1 MKNRA
6 VITCRLSAAVFSL
19 FFLCD
24 IFAGPVP
31 VEELNSAWNFYGA
44 GSRRLQGKMFYM
56 REAAHSKGVMIVSPE
71 AFSRDLTVSYEIM
84 PMSAASVCVVI
95 LSASDTGDGKTLT
108 VPADYDGSM
117 SHWIQNVHN
126 YFFAF
131 HNAAHNRTPFGVRYP
146 EKTEIG
152 QNSKNV
158 MRSGEFYAVEAG
170 RCQGRL
176 WLKINGKLVFQG
188 QDDAPLA
195 GGRIA
200 FRLRGIDGE
209 PASCLI
215 RNITIDQPRK

>member
-56 REAAHSKGVMIVSPE
+56 REAADSKGIMIVSPK
-71 AFSRDLTVSYEIM
+71 AFRRDVTVRYAIM

-108 VPADYDGSM
+108 LPANYDGSM
-117 SHWIQNVHN
+117 GHWTQNVKN

-131 HNAAHNRTPFGVRYP
+131 HNAAHNRTPFAVRFP
-146 EKTEIG
+146 AKKDIG
-152 QNSKNV
+152 EYSQNV
-158 MRSGEFYAVEAG
+158 MRSGEFYTVEAG
-170 RCQGRL
+170 RNQDRL
-176 WLKINGKLVFQG
+176 WLKINDKLIFEG
-188 QDDAPLA
+188 QDDEPLA
-195 GGRIA
+195 GGHLA
-200 FRLRGIDGE
+200 FRLRGITGE

-215 RNITIDQPRK
+215 RNLTIDESGK